1 MASRIPPS
9 FDFLCVKLSVILLG
23 MDLNRLEVPML
34 EEKGAKGLSWDSHA
48 VAYMHVYAHTH
59 TLICHA
65 IISQDTASL
74 AAVEF

>member
-59 TLICHA
+59 TH
-65 IISQDTASL
+65 SSVMQQ
-74 AAVEF
+74 